1 MYTVIGGEADGQ
13 TYSRLYNALEGIKK
27 AEGWSQ
33 CWTSDPYPDE
43 AGSRLYVYPDED
55 SFNADE
61 SRAGVYVRYLHS

>member
-43 AGSRLYVYPDED
+43 AGSRLYVYPSEEALE
-55 SFNADE
+55 ADQDQ
-61 SRAGVYVRYLHS
+61 AGPFVVFA